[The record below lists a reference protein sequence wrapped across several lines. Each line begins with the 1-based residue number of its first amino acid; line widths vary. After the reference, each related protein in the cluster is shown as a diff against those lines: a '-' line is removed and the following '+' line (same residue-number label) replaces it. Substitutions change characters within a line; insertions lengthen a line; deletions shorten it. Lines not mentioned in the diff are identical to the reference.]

1 MSNKNKIV
9 LKNISK
15 VFIREEKKIQAL
27 TDVNLHIE
35 EGEFFSIVG
44 PSGCGK
50 STLLNIITGLLKP
63 TKGEIFLDGQL
74 HEEINTKI
82 GYITQKDN
90 LLPWRTTLENIEIG
104 LEIRNVSKSRRK
116 SQASELIRRV
126 GLDGFEHHFPHE
138 LSGGMRKRVSLVRTL
153 IYDPDVLLMDE
164 PFAAVDA
171 QTRLILENQLLDLWV
186 GTGKTIV
193 FVTHDLEEAI
203 SLSDRV
209 VVFSARPGTAKS
221 INPIPLARPRD
232 TIQIRFNEAF
242 IKIYE
247 RIWKDLEEEVGKAEE
262 LKTKVELENLIEKQE
277 SIPNYLDE
285 KTGP

>member
-1 MSNKNKIV
+1 MSDKNKIV
-9 LKNISK
+9 LKNISM
-15 VFIREEKKIQAL
+15 VFTREERNIQAL
-27 TDVNLHIE
+27 TDVSLHIE

-74 HEEINTKI
+74 HKEINTKI

-104 LEIRNVSKSRRK
+104 LEIRNVSKSERK
-116 SQASELIRRV
+116 SQASELIKRV

-171 QTRLILENQLLDLWV
+171 QTRLLLENQLLDLWA

-209 VVFSARPGTAKS
+209 VVFSARPGTAKT

-232 TIQIRFNEAF
+232 TIQIRFNEEF

-262 LKTKVELENLIEKQE
+262 LKTMAELENLNEKE
-277 SIPNYLDE
+277 
-285 KTGP
+285 

>member
-74 HEEINTKI
+74 HEKINTKI

-104 LEIRNVSKSRRK
+104 LEIRNVSKSKRK
-116 SQASELIRRV
+116 SQASELIKRV